1 MTKKAPS
8 EWNLHVKSVFA
19 KGKADKGKGYSFKQ
33 ALTDAAKTWH
43 GSSAKGKKAHKKQKG
58 GEEGV
63 EVEIEK
69 MGGGESSTSDE
80 GDLSMGDSSSSM
92 EESSMEESSMEGGK
106 KSKKSKKRTMK
117 GGKKSRKGKKG
128 GKKSCKNKM

>member
-58 GEEGV
+58 GDEDKD
-63 EVEIEK
+63 EVEME
-69 MGGGESSTSDE
+69 GGETSTSDE
-80 GDLSMGDSSSSM
+80 G
-92 EESSMEESSMEGGK
+92 ESSTPMEGGK

-117 GGKKSRKGKKG
+117 GRKKSRKGKKSRKA
-128 GKKSCKNKM
+128 KK